1 MKLTEEQQQQVTDNH
16 NLIYAYAHKANLDL
30 DEYYGELAV
39 LLCEAVYRHEPDRGN
54 LSTLYYFMC
63 RNRMWRKHR
72 DSKRLKRGGGVFDY
86 SLNWEI
92 DCGDGTY
99 IDIQDTIEDE
109 NVNVEDE
116 IWEKDIMEK
125 MLAHEDGHIVELR
138 SRGYSQ
144 GEIAEITNQSQAN
157 VSRKL
162 IRLRKEF
169 FGDY

>member
-1 MKLTEEQQQQVTDNH
+1 
-16 NLIYAYAHKANLDL
+16 
-30 DEYYGELAV
+30 
-39 LLCEAVYRHEPDRGN
+39 
-54 LSTLYYFMC
+54 
-63 RNRMWRKHR
+63 MWRKHR